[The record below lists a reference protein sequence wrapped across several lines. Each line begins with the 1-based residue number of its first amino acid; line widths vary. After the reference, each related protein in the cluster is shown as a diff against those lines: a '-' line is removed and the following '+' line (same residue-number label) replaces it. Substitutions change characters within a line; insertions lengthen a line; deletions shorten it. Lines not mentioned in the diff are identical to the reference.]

1 MGVRLIVEVLDH
13 APAELSPL
21 DRLLLV
27 VIAEDANDT
36 TREGFPG
43 WELIARR
50 MRWTGHKDGGKGAVR
65 SALAKLAEHGVDVRV
80 PLTKGKDGRAVYAAS
95 GHRTVYRIPP
105 LRRGAIPAPLEG
117 GQSLPPLTEKGGQSL
132 PAKGGNPDPSRGAI
146 PAPPSPQVPSAS
158 PQQREG
164 QPSDEERAA
173 VMAEIRRRKPG
184 ANEGLI
190 RHVYRQDGPAILAEI
205 REHAGR
211 QHIAAWIA
219 ALASQPPCEHGQP
232 GGAQLR
238 PDTGDPHCA
247 LCRAR
252 RRRSAA

>member
-13 APAELSPL
+13 APAELTSAE
-21 DRLLLV
+21 RLVLV
-27 VIAEDANDT
+27 VLAENANDT
-36 TREGFPG
+36 TREGWPG
-43 WELIARR
+43 METLTRR
-50 MRWTGHKDGGKGAVR
+50 TGLSADGVRKAFQRLAVR
-65 SALAKLAEHGVDVRV
+65 KLEVRV
-80 PLTKGKDGRAVYAAS
+80 PLGKDKRGRPVYSAP
-95 GHRTVYRIPP
+95 GKRTTYRIP
-105 LRRGAIPAPLEG
+105 
-117 GQSLPPLTEKGGQSL
+117 SF
-132 PAKGGNPDPSRGAI
+132 NPDGMAVPPAHLSAGNGGTTVPASAPEWRYSGPEMAVPQSANGGTVVPPIPQQPSGN
-146 PAPPSPQVPSAS
+146 

-164 QPSDEERAA
+164 QPSDEERTAIL
-173 VMAEIRRRKPG
+173 AEIRRRKPG
-184 ANEGLI
+184 ASEGLI